1 MTLTMFSSVATDPD
15 GRPRGFGT
23 ALFATEADAA
33 KAVVMF
39 NE

>member
-1 MTLTMFSSVATDPD
+1 MISVATDVD

-23 ALFATEADAA
+23 ALFATEKDAA
-33 KAVVMF
+33 KAVTMY